1 MTLFNK
7 DVDQDI
13 IHVIDPNVDYLAELV
28 GDDKKFKTPA
38 DLARAKAQS
47 DAFIKNLEREL
58 AETRQKAQE
67 AITMKEFLTK
77 LEASKVKGD
86 NVVDN
91 QNTNTHQPQN
101 TNEQTKT
108 QTLSEEDIVRVLE
121 SRDQVKIQTANFNE
135 VKSALR
141 TAWGE
146 NYQTVLQ
153 AKVAEMGVSQEFLD
167 NMAKTQPKAF
177 LKLVDV
183 ESAAMSRQEDRQTLA
198 PRNASVNT
206 QSKQEKASQGLKTHK
221 DFAKLRDSDPRAY
234 FTPKI
239 QNLRM
244 AQAQL
249 LGEAFYD

>member
-1 MTLFNK
+1 MTLFNP

-28 GDDKKFKTPA
+28 GEDKKFKTPA

-58 AETRQKAQE
+58 AETRQKANE

-86 NVVDN
+86 DNVNN
-91 QNTNTHQPQN
+91 QNTNTNQPN
-101 TNEQTKT
+101 TNTNQST
-108 QTLSEEDIVRVLE
+108 QTLSEEDIVRVLD

-135 VKSALR
+135 VKNALR

-146 NYQTVLQ
+146 NFQTVLQ
-153 AKVAEMGVSQEFLD
+153 AKVAEMGVSQNFLD
-167 NMAKTQPKAF
+167 DMAKTQPKAF

-183 ESAAMSRQEDRQTLA
+183 ESATSARQEDRQTLA
-198 PRNASVNT
+198 PRAGSVNT
-206 QSKQEKASQGLKTHK
+206 SGRNDKATSGGLKTHK

-249 LGEAFYD
+249 LGDAFYE

>member
-1 MTLFNK
+1 MTLFNQ
-7 DVDQDI
+7 DADQDI

-28 GDDKKFKTPA
+28 GEDKKFKTPA

-58 AETRQKAQE
+58 AETRQKANE

-86 NVVDN
+86 QTENN
-91 QNTNTHQPQN
+91 QNSGNNQPP
-101 TNEQTKT
+101 TNENENK

-121 SRDQVKIQTANFNE
+121 SRDQLKIQTANFNE

-146 NYQTVLQ
+146 NFQTVLQ
-153 AKVAEMGVSQEFLD
+153 AKVAEMGVSQDFLD

-183 ESAAMSRQEDRQTLA
+183 ESAAASRQEDRQTLA

-206 QSKQEKASQGLKTHK
+206 AGKAEKVTGGLRTHK

-249 LGEAFYD
+249 LGDAFYE

>member
-7 DVDQDI
+7 DLNDPEI

-28 GDDKKFKTPA
+28 GEDKKFKTPA

-58 AETRQKAQE
+58 AETRQKANE

-86 NVVDN
+86 QEVNN
-91 QNTNTHQPQN
+91 QNTNTNQP
-101 TNEQTKT
+101 TNDETTKT
-108 QTLSEEDIVRVLE
+108 QALSEEDIVRVLE
-121 SRDQVKIQTANFNE
+121 SRDQLKTQTANFNE
-135 VKSALR
+135 VKAALR
-141 TAWGE
+141 SAWGE
-146 NYQTVLQ
+146 NHVAVLQ

-167 NMAKTQPKAF
+167 NLAKTQPKAF
-177 LKLVDV
+177 LKLMDI
-183 ESAAMSRQEDRQTLA
+183 ESAASSRQEDRQTLA

-206 QSKQEKASQGLKTHK
+206 QSKQEKVSQGLKTHK

-249 LGEAFYD
+249 LGDAFYD